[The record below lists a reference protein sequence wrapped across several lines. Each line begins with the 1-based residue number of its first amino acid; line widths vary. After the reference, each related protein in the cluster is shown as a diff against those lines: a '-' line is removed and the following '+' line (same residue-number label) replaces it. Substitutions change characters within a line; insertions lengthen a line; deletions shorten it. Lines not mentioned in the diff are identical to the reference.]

1 MNSVAAE
8 VFLEYILH
16 NILED
21 TESLNIKKTIDEL
34 GTLFEITVSASD
46 MGRIIGKSGQ
56 TIQSLRTLLRM
67 MGAKNGERVNLKVL
81 EPVA

>member
-1 MNSVAAE
+1 MFFFCDIA
-8 VFLEYILH
+8 LEYILT

-21 TESLNIKKTIDEL
+21 SDSLVISKKIDEL
-34 GTLFEITVSASD
+34 GTLFEITVSESD

-67 MGAKNGERVNLKVL
+67 MGAQNGERINLKVL
-81 EPVA
+81 DPK